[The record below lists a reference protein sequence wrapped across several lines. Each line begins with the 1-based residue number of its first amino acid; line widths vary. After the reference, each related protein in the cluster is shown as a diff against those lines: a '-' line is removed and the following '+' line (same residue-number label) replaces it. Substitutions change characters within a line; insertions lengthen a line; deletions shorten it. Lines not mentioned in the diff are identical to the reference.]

1 MDTTRRVALAAFLT
15 LPGFVA
21 AQPATIQGTAIIR
34 ERMALPPG
42 LVLEVALLDASR
54 ADAPAE
60 TIATTRIPV
69 TGQPPLA
76 FALAYDAA
84 RIAPGRRHVL
94 QARLLRGEEALFRT
108 DRIHQAF
115 AGGPDARHELLL
127 VRAARGA
134 TADAPASPVG
144 PAWVVEDIG
153 GRGVVDRAR
162 TDLVLSPEGRAA
174 GHGGCNRFTGGYTL
188 DGASLRFGALAAT
201 RMACA
206 PALMDQER
214 RFFAAMAEVRGW
226 RFEQGRL
233 LLTDAGGGVLLRL
246 SR

>member
-1 MDTTRRVALAAFLT
+1 MDTTRRAALAAFLA
-15 LPGFVA
+15 LPGLAGAQA
-21 AQPATIQGTAIIR
+21 ATVQGSAIIR
-34 ERMALPPG
+34 ERIALPPG
-42 LVLEVALLDASR
+42 LVLEVALLDVSR

-76 FALAYDAA
+76 FALPYDPA

-94 QARLLRGEEALFRT
+94 QARLLRGEEVLFRT
-108 DRIHQAF
+108 DRIHPAL
-115 AGGPDARHELLL
+115 AGGPGERHELLL

-134 TADAPASPVG
+134 AADAPASPVG
-144 PAWVVEDIG
+144 PTWVVEDIG
-153 GRGVVDRAR
+153 GRGVVDRAQ

-174 GHGGCNRFTGGYTL
+174 GRGGCNRFTGGYTL

-206 PALMDQER
+206 PALMDQEG

-226 RFEQGRL
+226 RMEQGRL
-233 LLTDAGGGVLLRL
+233 LLTDGGGGALLRL